1 MSMMVFGE
9 NGMSLTVGVRRC
21 EERDDAIMPFFA
33 VAPEIK
39 IRNALGDAA
48 YDQEITSQEGVA
60 NVTNAFIEHGFLMYF
75 DNIYA
80 ANRFLSMMMQAFQSA
95 MDETDWQTREPEK
108 VVIQ

>member
-39 IRNALGDAA
+39 IETPSVMQRTIRRSLRKKALR
-48 YDQEITSQEGVA
+48 TSQ
-60 NVTNAFIEHGFLMYF
+60 M
-75 DNIYA
+75 
-80 ANRFLSMMMQAFQSA
+80 LSSSTASSC
-95 MDETDWQTREPEK
+95 TSTTSTRL
-108 VVIQ
+108 IASFR

>member
-1 MSMMVFGE
+1 
-9 NGMSLTVGVRRC
+9 
-21 EERDDAIMPFFA
+21 
-33 VAPEIK
+33 
-39 IRNALGDAA
+39 
-48 YDQEITSQEGVA
+48 
-60 NVTNAFIEHGFLMYF
+60 MYF